1 MKPTFV
7 EATAGK
13 QESEGMKLLFKYLIL
28 CSMCAQ
34 LVLGVPLRAHAAA
47 PDELRAMIDEK
58 NKALQAINAKLEEA
72 RRARDAA
79 QNEGRTLSQDVKR
92 LNNNIEQLTLSIKS
106 SELTINKLTLE
117 LESVNYDITDV
128 KSTILKNR
136 DAIAEL
142 LRKMQ
147 QKDNETVLALFLRNK
162 SLADGVMEM
171 QNFSDLNSNL
181 AEQITNLQSL
191 NTQLNQKLDQV
202 SAKQHAIQEEHS
214 NLKVRKLIVL
224 DEKEGKD
231 TLLVQTKNKEEYYQR
246 QLTELE
252 KQQNAVSDE
261 IEIIENE
268 LRLKFDSSILPLT
281 RPGVFAWPIRLASQ
295 GGNGYVTQ
303 HFGKISRLYRGKPH
317 NGLDIGVPI
326 GTPVYAAD
334 DGEVTAVDNNDQS
347 RLKKYQ
353 YGKYV
358 VIEHDNNLATLY
370 AHLSSQVVRKGA
382 AVRKG
387 ELIGYSGS
395 TGYATGPHLHFGAYW
410 APSVF
415 FKSIP
420 PAAGLV
426 PIGVIINPE
435 DYL

>member
-1 MKPTFV
+1 M
-7 EATAGK
+7 
-13 QESEGMKLLFKYLIL
+13 L
-28 CSMCAQ
+28 CAELMFGISLHA
-34 LVLGVPLRAHAAA
+34 LAAA
-47 PDELRAMIDEK
+47 PEELHAMIVEK
-58 NKALQAINAKLEEA
+58 TKALTALNAKIKEVS
-72 RRARDAA
+72 RARDAA
-79 QNEGRTLSQDVKR
+79 QSEGRTLSQDVKR

-202 SAKQHAIQEEHS
+202 SAKQHAIQEEHG

-231 TLLVQTKNKEEYYQR
+231 ALLVQTKNKEEYYQR

-261 IEIIENE
+261 IEVIENE

-281 RPGVFAWPIRLASQ
+281 RPGVLAWPIRLASQ

-395 TGYATGPHLHFGAYW
+395 TGYATGPHLHFGVYW

-415 FKSIP
+415 FKSIH